1 MEITQAEI
9 QTLIEEYAD
18 KAADL
23 EKNRRFG
30 EGLFGITR
38 GPADDHC
45 HDQFVEDLR
54 AMLTQFAGQNPSS
67 GQVLSVLET
76 VYSAAAPYESVKS
89 AYWMLL
95 AVHGQTLDLIP
106 LLNPEDASG
115 LLSRY
120 KKQFPRRFRMPVQR
134 QVITALSRQQ

>member
-9 QTLIEEYAD
+9 QNLIEEYAE
-18 KAADL
+18 KAAEL
-23 EKNRRFG
+23 ERNRRFG

-38 GPADDHC
+38 GPADDPC
-45 HDQFVEDLR
+45 HDKFVQDLR
-54 AMLTQFAGQNPSS
+54 EMLVQFAAQEPSS
-67 GQVLSVLET
+67 NQVLSILET
-76 VYSAAAPYESVKS
+76 IYDAASPYESIKS

-106 LLNPEDASG
+106 QLDPADAAD

-134 QVITALSRQQ
+134 QVITALSNQR